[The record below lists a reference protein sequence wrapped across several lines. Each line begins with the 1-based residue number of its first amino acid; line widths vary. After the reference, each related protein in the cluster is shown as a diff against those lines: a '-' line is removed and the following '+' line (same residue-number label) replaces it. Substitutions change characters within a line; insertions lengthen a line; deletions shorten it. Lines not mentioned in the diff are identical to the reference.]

1 MPGSL
6 TLSLRTDVMAITS
19 LPPASQLFTMPAV
32 PPLPLPCPLA
42 PVPACP
48 LIHSM
53 RSLLA
58 LLFAASLLAA
68 DRPAVDHAAYTAAL
82 KDFRKGTSKSIDTLK
97 KADAPAAARLA
108 AVDDVRE
115 RLVDEPTSPLVGE
128 VAALLG
134 STDVET
140 AKLLLAAL
148 AEAKASGATAQ
159 VAALASKADSPL
171 RIPAALALAEVG
183 GAKAVPVLASLA
195 KDEALADNIQD
206 ALVKVAGPGVT
217 DAFVAG
223 ISDTKADVSARTA
236 LIKAAVG
243 RNLRSVAGALCVAIK
258 EEPMRLECQKALLK
272 LAQPS
277 DLAALRDAA
286 QAVTN
291 ETTKGALGR
300 LIKKLE
306 AAK

>member
-1 MPGSL
+1 M
-6 TLSLRTDVMAITS
+6 I
-19 LPPASQLFTMPAV
+19 
-32 PPLPLPCPLA
+32 
-42 PVPACP
+42 
-48 LIHSM
+48 

-58 LLFAASLLAA
+58 LFFAASLLAA
-68 DRPAVDHAAYTAAL
+68 ERPAVDHAAYTAAL
-82 KDFRKGTSKSIDTLK
+82 KDFRKGAAKSIEALK
-97 KADAPAAARLA
+97 KADASAAVRLA

-115 RLVDEPTSPLVGE
+115 RLVDEPSSPLTGE

-134 STDVET
+134 STDVAT
-140 AKLLLAAL
+140 AKLLLSAL

-183 GAKAVPVLASLA
+183 GAKAVPVLAALA
-195 KDEALADNIQD
+195 KDPALAENIQD

-217 DAFVAG
+217 DAFVGG
-223 ISDTKADVSARTA
+223 IADPKADVSARNA

-258 EEPMRLECQKALLK
+258 EEAMRLECQKALLK

-277 DLAALRDAA
+277 DLAALRDAEK
-286 QAVTN
+286 AVTN

>member
-1 MPGSL
+1 MLALLSACQQIPSWPCRACLQSSGPLVLVSSL
-6 TLSLRTDVMAITS
+6 ML
-19 LPPASQLFTMPAV
+19 
-32 PPLPLPCPLA
+32 
-42 PVPACP
+42 
-48 LIHSM
+48 

-82 KDFRKGTSKSIDTLK
+82 KDFRKGSAKSIDTLK

-128 VAALLG
+128 VAGLLG

-148 AEAKASGATAQ
+148 AEAKAAGATAQ

-195 KDEALADNIQD
+195 KDEALAENIQD

>member
-42 PVPACP
+42 PVPICP
-48 LIHSM
+48 LINFM

-128 VAALLG
+128 VAGLLG

-140 AKLLLAAL
+140 AKLLLSAL
-148 AEAKASGATAQ
+148 AEAKAAGATAQ

-306 AAK
+306 GAK

>member
-1 MPGSL
+1 
-6 TLSLRTDVMAITS
+6 
-19 LPPASQLFTMPAV
+19 
-32 PPLPLPCPLA
+32 
-42 PVPACP
+42 
-48 LIHSM
+48 M
-53 RSLLA
+53 RSLLV
-58 LLFAASLLAA
+58 LLFAASLLAVE
-68 DRPAVDHAAYTAAL
+68 RPAVDHAAYTAAL

-115 RLVDEPTSPLVGE
+115 RLVDEATSPLVGQ

-134 STDVET
+134 LADVET
-140 AKLLLAAL
+140 AKLLLSAL

-159 VAALASKADSPL
+159 VAELAANPQSPL
-171 RIPAALALAEVG
+171 RVPAALALAEIG

-195 KDEALADNIQD
+195 KDEALAENIQD

-217 DAFVAG
+217 DAFNAG
-223 ISDTKADVSARTA
+223 ISEAKADVSARNA

-243 RNLRSVAGALCVAIK
+243 RNLRSVAGALCIAIK
-258 EEPMRLECQKALLK
+258 EESMRLECQKALLK

-277 DLAALRDAA
+277 DLAALRDAEK
-286 QAVTN
+286 AVTN
-291 ETTKGALGR
+291 ETTKGALDR

-306 AAK
+306 AVK

>member
-1 MPGSL
+1 
-6 TLSLRTDVMAITS
+6 
-19 LPPASQLFTMPAV
+19 
-32 PPLPLPCPLA
+32 
-42 PVPACP
+42 
-48 LIHSM
+48 M

-58 LLFAASLLAA
+58 LLFAVSLFAA
-68 DRPAVDHAAYTAAL
+68 ERPAVDHAAYTAAL
-82 KDFRKGTSKSIDTLK
+82 KDFRKGSAKSIDTLK

-128 VAALLG
+128 VADLLTK
-134 STDVET
+134 TDIET
-140 AKLLLAAL
+140 AKLLLSAL
-148 AEAKASGATAQ
+148 AEAKAAGATAQ

-183 GAKAVPVLASLA
+183 GARAVPVLALLA
-195 KDEALADNIQD
+195 KDEALAENIQD
-206 ALVKVAGPGVT
+206 ALVKVIGPGVT
-217 DAFVAG
+217 DAFIAG
-223 ISDTKADVSARTA
+223 ISDTKAEVSARHA

-258 EEPMRLECQKALLK
+258 EESMRLECQKALLK
-272 LAQPS
+272 LAQPA
-277 DLAALRDAA
+277 DLAALRDAEKA
-286 QAVTN
+286 LTN

-306 AAK
+306 GVK

>member
-1 MPGSL
+1 MS
-6 TLSLRTDVMAITS
+6 SD
-19 LPPASQLFTMPAV
+19 
-32 PPLPLPCPLA
+32 
-42 PVPACP
+42 P
-48 LIHSM
+48 LILGPSNM
-53 RSLLA
+53 RLLSFLLA
-58 LLFAASLLAA
+58 STLAFAA

-82 KDFRKGTSKSIDTLK
+82 KDFRKGSAKSIDALK
-97 KADAPAAARLA
+97 KADASVSVRLA

-115 RLVDEPTSPLVGE
+115 RLVDEPNSPLTGE

-134 STDVET
+134 STDVEI
-140 AKLLLAAL
+140 AKLLLSAL
-148 AEAKASGATAQ
+148 AEAKASGATVQ
-159 VAALASKADSPL
+159 VAALAATADSPL
-171 RIPAALALAEVG
+171 RVPAALALAEVG

-195 KDEALADNIQD
+195 KDATLAENIQD

-223 ISDTKADVSARTA
+223 ITDSQADVSARSA

-258 EEPMRLECQKALLK
+258 EESMRLECQKALLK

-277 DLAALRDAA
+277 DLAALREAEKT
-286 QAVTN
+286 VTN

-306 AAK
+306 AVK

>member
-1 MPGSL
+1 MLALLSACQQIPSWPCRACLQSSGPLVLVPSL
-6 TLSLRTDVMAITS
+6 ML
-19 LPPASQLFTMPAV
+19 
-32 PPLPLPCPLA
+32 
-42 PVPACP
+42 
-48 LIHSM
+48 

-115 RLVDEPTSPLVGE
+115 RLVDEPTLPLVGE

-148 AEAKASGATAQ
+148 AEAKAAGATAQ

-195 KDEALADNIQD
+195 KDEALAENIQD

>member
-1 MPGSL
+1 M
-6 TLSLRTDVMAITS
+6 I
-19 LPPASQLFTMPAV
+19 
-32 PPLPLPCPLA
+32 
-42 PVPACP
+42 
-48 LIHSM
+48 

-58 LLFAASLLAA
+58 LLFAASLFAA
-68 DRPAVDHAAYTAAL
+68 ERPAVDHAAYTAAL

-140 AKLLLAAL
+140 AKLLLSAL
-148 AEAKASGATAQ
+148 AEAKAAGATAQ

-206 ALVKVAGPGVT
+206 ALVKVVGPGVT

-223 ISDTKADVSARTA
+223 ITDAKADVTARNA

-306 AAK
+306 AVK

>member
-1 MPGSL
+1 ML
-6 TLSLRTDVMAITS
+6 YLSGL
-19 LPPASQLFTMPAV
+19 ASGPRALLSSV
-32 PPLPLPCPLA
+32 PRN
-42 PVPACP
+42 
-48 LIHSM
+48 M

-68 DRPAVDHAAYTAAL
+68 DRPTVDHAAYTAAL
-82 KDFRKGTSKSIDTLK
+82 KDFRKGSAKSIDTLK

-115 RLVDEPTSPLVGE
+115 RLVDEPSSPLVGE
-128 VAALLG
+128 VAGLLG

-148 AEAKASGATAQ
+148 AEAKAAGATAQ

-195 KDEALADNIQD
+195 KDEALAENIQD

-272 LAQPS
+272 LSQPS
-277 DLAALRDAA
+277 DLAALRDAEK
-286 QAVTN
+286 AVTN

>member
-1 MPGSL
+1 M
-6 TLSLRTDVMAITS
+6 T
-19 LPPASQLFTMPAV
+19 
-32 PPLPLPCPLA
+32 
-42 PVPACP
+42 
-48 LIHSM
+48 

-58 LLFAASLLAA
+58 LLLATTLAVAA

-82 KDFRKGTSKSIDTLK
+82 KDFRKGAAKSIDALK
-97 KADAPAAARLA
+97 KSEASVSVRLA

-115 RLVDEPTSPLVGE
+115 RLVDEPNSPLTGQ
-128 VAALLG
+128 VADLLG
-134 STDVET
+134 STDVEI

-148 AEAKASGATAQ
+148 AEAKAAGATSQ
-159 VAALASKADSPL
+159 VAALAAKTDSPL
-171 RIPAALALAEVG
+171 RVPAALALAEIG
-183 GAKAVPVLASLA
+183 GAKAVPVLAALA
-195 KDEALADNIQD
+195 KDTALADSIQE
-206 ALVKVAGPGVT
+206 ALLKVAGPGVT

-223 ISDTKADVSARTA
+223 ITDAKADVAARNA

-258 EEPMRLECQKALLK
+258 EEAMRLECQKALLK

-286 QAVTN
+286 QSVTN

>member
-1 MPGSL
+1 
-6 TLSLRTDVMAITS
+6 
-19 LPPASQLFTMPAV
+19 
-32 PPLPLPCPLA
+32 
-42 PVPACP
+42 
-48 LIHSM
+48 M
-53 RSLLA
+53 RSLLI

-68 DRPAVDHAAYTAAL
+68 ERPAVDHAAYTAAL
-82 KDFRKGTSKSIDTLK
+82 KDFRKGTSKSIDALK
-97 KADAPAAARLA
+97 MSDASAAVRLA

-134 STDVET
+134 STDAET

-159 VAALASKADSPL
+159 VAALAANPQSPL
-171 RIPAALALAEVG
+171 RVPAALALAEVG

-195 KDEALADNIQD
+195 KDDALAENIQN

-223 ISDTKADVSARTA
+223 ISDTQADVSARSA

-243 RNLRSVAGALCVAIK
+243 RNLRSVAGALCVAVK

-277 DLAALRDAA
+277 DLPALRDAEKS
-286 QAVTN
+286 VTN

-306 AAK
+306 GVK

>member
-1 MPGSL
+1 ML
-6 TLSLRTDVMAITS
+6 YLSGL
-19 LPPASQLFTMPAV
+19 ASGPRALLSSV
-32 PPLPLPCPLA
+32 PRN
-42 PVPACP
+42 
-48 LIHSM
+48 M

-128 VAALLG
+128 VAGLLG

-140 AKLLLAAL
+140 AKLLLSAL

>member
-1 MPGSL
+1 MSTNG
-6 TLSLRTDVMAITS
+6 LS
-19 LPPASQLFTMPAV
+19 
-32 PPLPLPCPLA
+32 CPLA
-42 PVPACP
+42 PVPTCP
-48 LIHSM
+48 LIDAM

-58 LLFAASLLAA
+58 LLFAASLFAA

-82 KDFRKGTSKSIDTLK
+82 KDFRKGAAKSIDTLK
-97 KADAPAAARLA
+97 KADAPAAVRLA

-115 RLVDEPTSPLVGE
+115 RLVDEPTSPLTTE

-140 AKLLLAAL
+140 AKLLLSAL
-148 AEAKASGATAQ
+148 AEAKAAGATAQ

-171 RIPAALALAEVG
+171 RVPAALALAEVG

-195 KDEALADNIQD
+195 KDDALADSIQD

-223 ISDTKADVSARTA
+223 ITDAKADVSARNA

-243 RNLRSVAGALCVAIK
+243 RNLRSVAGVLCVAIK
-258 EEPMRLECQKALLK
+258 EDSMRLECQKALLK
-272 LAQPS
+272 LAQPA
-277 DLAALRDAA
+277 DLAALRDAEK
-286 QAVTN
+286 AVTN

>member
-1 MPGSL
+1 
-6 TLSLRTDVMAITS
+6 
-19 LPPASQLFTMPAV
+19 
-32 PPLPLPCPLA
+32 
-42 PVPACP
+42 
-48 LIHSM
+48 M
-53 RSLLA
+53 RSVLI

-68 DRPAVDHAAYTAAL
+68 ERPAVDHAAYTAAL
-82 KDFRKGTSKSIDTLK
+82 KDFRKGTSKSIDALK
-97 KADAPAAARLA
+97 KTDVPAAVRLA

-134 STDVET
+134 TTDAET

-159 VAALASKADSPL
+159 VAALASNSQSLL
-171 RIPAALALAEVG
+171 RVPAALALAEIG
-183 GAKAVPVLASLA
+183 GAKAVPLLASLA
-195 KDEALADNIQD
+195 KDDALAENIQN

-223 ISDTKADVSARTA
+223 IADAKADVSARSA

-243 RNLRSVAGALCVAIK
+243 RNLRSVAGALCVAVK

-277 DLAALRDAA
+277 DLAALRGAEKS
-286 QAVTN
+286 VTN

>member
-1 MPGSL
+1 MRLLPAL
-6 TLSLRTDVMAITS
+6 ILAAATLV
-19 LPPASQLFTMPAV
+19 
-32 PPLPLPCPLA
+32 
-42 PVPACP
+42 
-48 LIHSM
+48 
-53 RSLLA
+53 
-58 LLFAASLLAA
+58 AA
-68 DRPAVDHAAYTAAL
+68 DRPAVDHAAYTSAL

-97 KADAPAAARLA
+97 KTDAPAAARLA

-148 AEAKASGATAQ
+148 AEAKAAGATAQ
-159 VAALASKADSPL
+159 VAALAAKADSPL
-171 RIPAALALAEVG
+171 RVPAALALAEVG

-206 ALVKVAGPGVT
+206 ALVKVVGPGVT

-223 ISDTKADVSARTA
+223 ITDAKSDVTARNA

-243 RNLRSVAGALCVAIK
+243 RNLRSVAGALCRPDFTWPSLNDSGGVAGDYAAV
-258 EEPMRLECQKALLK
+258 MRLAGEVLH
-272 LAQPS
+272 
-277 DLAALRDAA
+277 RDDFRWIG
-286 QAVTN
+286 
-291 ETTKGALGR
+291 TKGALGR

-306 AAK
+306 AVK

>member
-1 MPGSL
+1 ML
-6 TLSLRTDVMAITS
+6 HLSGL
-19 LPPASQLFTMPAV
+19 ASGPRALLSSGPRN
-32 PPLPLPCPLA
+32 
-42 PVPACP
+42 
-48 LIHSM
+48 M

-58 LLFAASLLAA
+58 LLFAASLFAA
-68 DRPAVDHAAYTAAL
+68 ERPAVDHAAYTAAL
-82 KDFRKGTSKSIDTLK
+82 KDFRKGSAKSIDTLK
-97 KADAPAAARLA
+97 QKDAPVAVRLA

-140 AKLLLAAL
+140 AKLLLSAL

-195 KDEALADNIQD
+195 KDEALAENIQD

-223 ISDTKADVSARTA
+223 ISDTKADVSARSA

-277 DLAALRDAA
+277 DLAALRDAEK
-286 QAVTN
+286 AVTN

-306 AAK
+306 GVK

>member
-1 MPGSL
+1 
-6 TLSLRTDVMAITS
+6 
-19 LPPASQLFTMPAV
+19 
-32 PPLPLPCPLA
+32 
-42 PVPACP
+42 
-48 LIHSM
+48 M
-53 RSLLA
+53 RSFLA
-58 LLFAASLLAA
+58 LLLVASVAFAA

-82 KDFRKGTSKSIDTLK
+82 KDFRKGATKSIDALK
-97 KADAPAAARLA
+97 KPDAPAAVRLA

-115 RLVDEPTSPLVGE
+115 RLVDEPASPLVAE

-134 STDVET
+134 SADVAT

-148 AEAKASGATAQ
+148 AEAKAAGATPQ
-159 VAALASKADSPL
+159 VAALAAKADSPL
-171 RIPAALALAEVG
+171 RVPAALALAEVG

-195 KDEALADNIQD
+195 KDEALADDIQD

-223 ISDTKADVSARTA
+223 IADAKADVAARAA
-236 LIKAAVG
+236 LIKAAVA
-243 RNLRSVAGALCVAIK
+243 RNLRSVTGALCVAIK
-258 EEPMRLECQKALLK
+258 EETMRLECQKALLK

-277 DLAALRDAA
+277 DLAALRDAEKSVA
-286 QAVTN
+286 N